1 MPKLNPEN
9 PRIVIQKLRQ
19 LGFEGPIGG
28 GRHVFM
34 RHPET
39 KLKIPVPIHQGRDL
53 PTGTL
58 RAIIRQSGLTV
69 EEWLA
74 L

>member
-1 MPKLNPEN
+1 MPKLNPEK
-9 PRIVIQKLRQ
+9 PRAVVQKLQR
-19 LGFEGPIGG
+19 LGYEGPFGG
-28 GRHVFM
+28 GKHVFM
-34 RHPET
+34 RHPNS

-58 RAIIRQSGLTV
+58 RAILRQAGISV
-69 EEWLA
+69 EQWLE